1 MKNQAFLNIKYIKL
15 KKRVFSQKSNKL
27 WNYTTCCIIVAKR
40 E

>member
-27 WNYTTCCIIVAKR
+27 
-40 E
+40 